1 MNGNLKFFIT
11 DVFGEKRYSGNQLAT
26 LVNSSSLS
34 DCEMQQIA
42 REINFSETTFVLS
55 DEKKDGGY
63 DVRIFTPKAEIDFA
77 GHPSLGTAY
86 VIREQIIRSLVGE
99 VILNL
104 RVGQIPVRFT
114 DDGMLWMKQ
123 VQPEFGKTIGIKRMT
138 TILNV
143 SESDVD
149 TNWPIREVS
158 TGLPCIIVPLKS
170 MEALQRVRIERE
182 QYDQLVNNERANV
195 ILVFCPEGYTKEQ
208 TLSVRVFPVALGIDE
223 DPATGSGNGCLGA
236 YLVEHLYFDSDSV
249 DITVG
254 QGYEIG
260 RPSSIFIK
268 ASKKDD
274 MYRIEVGG
282 RVIPIAEG
290 WWG

>member
-1 MNGNLKFFIT
+1 
-11 DVFGEKRYSGNQLAT
+11 
-26 LVNSSSLS
+26 
-34 DCEMQQIA
+34 
-42 REINFSETTFVLS
+42 
-55 DEKKDGGY
+55 
-63 DVRIFTPKAEIDFA
+63 
-77 GHPSLGTAY
+77 
-86 VIREQIIRSLVGE
+86 
-99 VILNL
+99 
-104 RVGQIPVRFT
+104 
-114 DDGMLWMKQ
+114 
-123 VQPEFGKTIGIKRMT
+123 MT
-138 TILNV
+138 TILNI

-149 TNWPIREVS
+149 TNRPIREVS

-208 TLSVRVFPVALGIDE
+208 TLGVRVFPVALGIDE
-223 DPATGSGNGCLGA
+223 DPASGSGNGCLGA
-236 YLVEHLYFDSDSV
+236 YLVEHRYFDSDSV

-268 ASKKDD
+268 ASKKDN

-282 RVIPIAEG
+282 GVIPIAEG